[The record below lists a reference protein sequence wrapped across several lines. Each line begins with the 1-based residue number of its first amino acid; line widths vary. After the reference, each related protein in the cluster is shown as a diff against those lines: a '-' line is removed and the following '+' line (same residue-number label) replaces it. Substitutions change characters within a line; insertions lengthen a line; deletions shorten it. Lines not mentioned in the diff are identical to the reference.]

1 MTEQTTIPQPP
12 GPRSVFFIRREPRE
26 RWRQLGSLRDVLKVA
41 RNASFDICV
50 VDLTEEAFSR
60 SFGTWRQ
67 VFGHDDLAVNDVL
80 EATPVGLPWLQMET
94 DRDILWATVGAA
106 DGILLV
112 HLQSLGSL
120 GQHGWLQDPRSDV
133 TAAVAKFLNGPG
145 RSVTVQEAASELPE
159 HFASVISTIAST
171 EMHEVSS
178 RALSLSKIYDAES
191 TSLHLDNLS
200 GIRIRQRIAEAAF
213 WQKGSMSSGSLRVLQ
228 RTVDEV
234 DALMTIM
241 ITQQLLQLNAAAK
254 SEAARREDDARQERA
269 EVRILTM
276 LAALF
281 LPPTIV
287 LSFFGV
293 SNSPATFAGIRQ
305 ESLTGQILISGVA
318 VISAALLFILIRWL
332 LAKTK
337 GTT

>member
-1 MTEQTTIPQPP
+1 
-12 GPRSVFFIRREPRE
+12 
-26 RWRQLGSLRDVLKVA
+26 
-41 RNASFDICV
+41 
-50 VDLTEEAFSR
+50 
-60 SFGTWRQ
+60 
-67 VFGHDDLAVNDVL
+67 
-80 EATPVGLPWLQMET
+80 
-94 DRDILWATVGAA
+94 
-106 DGILLV
+106 
-112 HLQSLGSL
+112 
-120 GQHGWLQDPRSDV
+120 
-133 TAAVAKFLNGPG
+133 
-145 RSVTVQEAASELPE
+145 
-159 HFASVISTIAST
+159 
-171 EMHEVSS
+171 
-178 RALSLSKIYDAES
+178 
-191 TSLHLDNLS
+191 
-200 GIRIRQRIAEAAF
+200 
-213 WQKGSMSSGSLRVLQ
+213 MSSGSLRVLQ